1 MRMQRKKLGEILVE
15 NGLLTQEQMGGVL
28 ENQRRSGQRLGQYLV
43 HEGILKE
50 DGIVEA
56 IARQLRIDR
65 YSPDRYPYD
74 VNLVSLVP
82 ADFAQK
88 HNLAPLRK
96 RGTLLTVCM
105 TDPMD
110 ITAIDSLESL
120 TNLEAEPVICT
131 EQELTEITFAIYGVA
146 SDLGDAIDSVE
157 EMTIATEDEGVEEE
171 EGADMAVTSLK
182 GLAEEAPVVR
192 LVNSI
197 LSQAVRE
204 GASDVH
210 VSPEKKNVSLRF
222 RVDGKLREVPAP
234 PKGVFLPIVSRL
246 KILANMDIAV
256 SRVPQDGRF
265 TFNLDNREVHVR
277 ASTLPTIHG
286 ENMVL
291 RLLYRSGSGLSLEEL
306 GLHAEDHRRVE
317 TVIHKPYGMILATG
331 PTGSGKT
338 TTLYAI
344 LREINQPDVNIVTLE
359 DPVEYRVD
367 KIRQVQLNRK
377 AGMTF
382 ASGLRSILR
391 QDPDTIMVGEIRDA
405 ETAGIAV
412 QSAMTGH
419 KMLSTLHTNDA
430 AGAVTRLIEMG
441 LEPFLI
447 SSTLLVSIAQRL
459 VRRNCPHCAE
469 PYDPPMQA
477 RAALGLE
484 DAEGITFM
492 RGKGCHRCNNSAFS
506 GRVGVYEVMQVDD
519 MVRDMILRRASSHD
533 MTKAAV
539 AAGLMRT
546 LRDDAAYK
554 VSQGVTSL
562 EEAASAVLV

>member
-15 NGLLTQEQMGGVL
+15 NGLLTSEQMESLL
-28 ENQRRSGQRLGQYLV
+28 EAQRRSGQKLGQYLI
-43 HEGILKE
+43 HEGVLKE
-50 DGIVEA
+50 DRIVEA
-56 IARQLRIDR
+56 IARQLKIDR
-65 YSPDRYPYD
+65 YSPDKYPYD
-74 VNLVSLVP
+74 VNLESLVP
-82 ADFAQK
+82 SDFAQK

-146 SDLGDAIDSVE
+146 SDLGEAIDSVE
-157 EMTIATEDEGVEEE
+157 EMSIDTEDAAEED

-182 GLAEEAPVVR
+182 GMAEEAPVVR

-222 RVDGKLREVPAP
+222 RVDGKLRDVPAP

-256 SRVPQDGRF
+256 ARVPQDGRF

-306 GLHAEDHRRVE
+306 GLHEEDHERVKS
-317 TVIHKPYGMILATG
+317 VIHKPYGMILATG

-344 LREINQPDVNIVTLE
+344 LRELNRPDVNIVTLE
-359 DPVEYRVD
+359 DPVEYRVE

-469 PYDPPMQA
+469 PYDPPEQA
-477 RAALGLE
+477 KAALGLT

-492 RGKGCHRCNNSAFS
+492 RGTGCHRCNNSAFA
-506 GRVGVYEVMQVDD
+506 GRVGLYEVLHVDD
-519 MVRDMILRRASSHD
+519 TIRDMILRRASAHE
-533 MTKAAV
+533 MTRTAV
-539 AAGLMRT
+539 QAGLMRT
-546 LRDDAAYK
+546 LRDDAAHK
-554 VSQGVTSL
+554 VALGVTSL